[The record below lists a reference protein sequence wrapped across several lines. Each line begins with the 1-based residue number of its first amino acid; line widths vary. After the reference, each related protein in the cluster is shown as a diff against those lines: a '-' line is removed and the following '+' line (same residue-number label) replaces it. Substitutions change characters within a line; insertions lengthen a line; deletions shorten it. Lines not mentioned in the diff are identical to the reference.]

1 MQEEQLSKEQL
12 LIEIARLRQ
21 TVEVLQQEKTD
32 LEILLE
38 MTTEHSDS
46 VEADLY
52 AQTLEATQKSEKRL
66 RQFLEALPVGIAVLD
81 SKGEMTYTNERAQEL
96 LGKGFVPNA
105 SAEILPEV
113 YQAYLAGTN
122 ELYPVEKQPILR
134 ALKGEISTVDDME
147 IHRDDRV
154 VPLEVWGTPIFDE
167 QGNLSHAIAAF
178 QDITERKHAEAERQN
193 LIEKLTQA
201 KESLEKSL
209 DIEFQLTDA
218 YGRFVPHEFLFFLGY
233 ESIIDVNLG
242 DHVSQ
247 QMSVMFADIRDFT
260 TISERMNPEDNFKFI
275 NAYLSRMEPCIIE
288 NKGFVDKYIGDA
300 IMALFNNANEA
311 VNGGIAMLKAL
322 KDYNNSRKELGFEPI
337 KIGIGINTGTLMLGT
352 VGGNNHMTSTVI
364 SDAVNLASRLEG
376 LTKEYGVPLLI
387 SHHTFEDLVNPQ
399 NYHIRMIDQVQVKG
413 KSELVTVY
421 EVFDADETEILD
433 KKLQTFPKYEEAM
446 LLYQQKKIQQAA
458 LLFQECLLLN
468 PSDEVAKIYLAR
480 CQKEGRRKKEEGR
493 RKR

>member
-81 SKGEMTYTNERAQEL
+81 SKGEMTYTNQRAQEL

-113 YQAYLAGTN
+113 YQAYLSGTN
-122 ELYPVEKQPILR
+122 QLYPVEKQPILR
-134 ALKGEISTVDDME
+134 ALQGEISTVDDME
-147 IHRDDRV
+147 IHHHDRV
-154 VPLEVWGTPIFDE
+154 VPLEVWGTPIFDDD
-167 QGNLSHAIAAF
+167 GKISHAIAAF
-178 QDITERKHAEAERQN
+178 QDITERKQAEAERQH
-193 LIEKLTQA
+193 LIEKLTQT

-311 VNGGIAMLKAL
+311 INGGIAMLKAL
-322 KDYNNSRKELGFEPI
+322 KDYNDSRQKLGFEPI

-387 SHHTFEDLVNPQ
+387 SHHTFEDLANPQ

-433 KKLQTFPKYEEAM
+433 KKLQTLPKYEEAM
-446 LLYQQKKIQQAA
+446 FLYQQKSFRQAA
-458 LLFQECLLLN
+458 LLFQECLLLH

-480 CQKEGRRKKEEGR
+480 CRN
-493 RKR
+493 